1 MGKLK
6 GIPVTLIGKT
16 VTGENPFGEAI
27 TIDFD
32 IEVDNVLVAPASTED
47 ITSQLSLTGKKI
59 VYTLAIPK
67 GDTNDWVNKEVR
79 FFGRRFRTV
88 GMPLEGIEELI
99 PMGWNRK
106 VQVENYE

>member
-6 GIPVTLIGKT
+6 GMPVTLVGKT
-16 VTGENPFGEAI
+16 VTGKNPFGEAI

-32 IEVDNVLVAPASTED
+32 IEVDNVLIAPASTED

-67 GDTNDWVNKEVR
+67 GDTNDWVDKEVR